1 MSSEVSTLSR
11 IRIRNTRPR
20 WAQIVKHMIR
30 EKKLD
35 GKEKPV
41 TKEGETVL
49 SCAGQVEGKA
59 LREKGNIQQKTKQ
72 KVSHCGFIEAG

>member
-30 EKKLD
+30 EKKLE

-41 TKEGETVL
+41 SKEGESVL
-49 SCAGQVEGKA
+49 SGAGQLEGKA
-59 LREKGNIQQKTKQ
+59 LREKENVQQKTKQ
-72 KVSHCGFIEAG
+72 KVSDCGCN

>member
-30 EKKLD
+30 EKKLES
-35 GKEKPV
+35 KEKPV
-41 TKEGETVL
+41 IKEGDTVL
-49 SCAGQVEGKA
+49 SSSGILEGKA
-59 LREKGNIQQKTKQ
+59 LIEKENIQQKPKQ